1 MNALIPTT
9 FIRASEIWV
18 PTADGSMLEFGGGL
32 YREAPRLGA
41 VSAPLCFGRGEGLP
55 GQAWEQGTPVLINQ
69 WEGSGF
75 RRTAAAKAAGL
86 RCALAI
92 PIFANEVLRAVVVF
106 FCGSSQTHAGAIELW
121 RNKARVTP
129 DMTLVDG
136 YYGTQIG
143 EPASPLETLS
153 REAFLPRG
161 SGLPGMAWQQDATV
175 FMADLSQS
183 THFLRA
189 QAAAESG
196 ISRGLAIPCAVT
208 THDNYVV
215 TFLSAATTPIARRV
229 EIWAPDAAN
238 ESMVRRFG
246 FCDASGQLPLLADG
260 LALGDYKAT
269 MSHSARTSWAATWG
283 VIASACMSG
292 VPQITEHAFDEPV
305 VGASA
310 KAAGLQSMLAM
321 PVMSEGMVA
330 EVLVLYF

>member
-1 MNALIPTT
+1 MNASITST
-9 FIRASEIWV
+9 FIRANEIWV
-18 PTADGSMLEFGGGL
+18 PTTDGSLLEFGGGL

-55 GQAWEQGTPVLINQ
+55 GQAWEQGVPVLISQ

-86 RCALAI
+86 CCALAI
-92 PIFANEVLRAVVVF
+92 PIFANEELRAVVVL
-106 FCGSSQTHAGAIELW
+106 FCGSPQAHAGAIELW

-136 YYGTQIG
+136 YYGTPTG
-143 EPASPLETLS
+143 EPASTLEALS

-161 SGLPGMAWQQDATV
+161 FGLPGMAWQQDATV
-175 FMADLSQS
+175 FMEDLTQS

-196 ISRGLAIPCAVT
+196 ITRGLAMPCAVT

-215 TFLSAATTPIARRV
+215 AFLSALTTPIARRV
-229 EIWAPDAAN
+229 EIWAPDA
-238 ESMVRRFG
+238 SMERMARRFG
-246 FCDASGQLPLLADG
+246 FCEASGQLPLLTEG
-260 LALGDYKAT
+260 LALGAYKAT
-269 MSHSARTSWAATWG
+269 MSSSDRTSRAATWG
-283 VIASACMSG
+283 VIASAFMSG
-292 VPQITEHAFDEPV
+292 VPQITEHAFDEPG
-305 VGASA
+305 VGTSA
-310 KAAGLQSMLAM
+310 KAAGLQSMLTI
-321 PVMSEGMVA
+321 PVMSEGAVA

>member
-1 MNALIPTT
+1 MNTLIPTT

-136 YYGTQIG
+136 YTARRSASQ
-143 EPASPLETLS
+143 PARLRPS
-153 REAFLPRG
+153 RARLFCLAVLVFLVWRG
-161 SGLPGMAWQQDATV
+161 SRT
-175 FMADLSQS
+175 
-183 THFLRA
+183 LRC
-189 QAAAESG
+189 S
-196 ISRGLAIPCAVT
+196 
-208 THDNYVV
+208 
-215 TFLSAATTPIARRV
+215 
-229 EIWAPDAAN
+229 W
-238 ESMVRRFG
+238 
-246 FCDASGQLPLLADG
+246 
-260 LALGDYKAT
+260 
-269 MSHSARTSWAATWG
+269 RT
-283 VIASACMSG
+283 
-292 VPQITEHAFDEPV
+292 
-305 VGASA
+305 
-310 KAAGLQSMLAM
+310 
-321 PVMSEGMVA
+321 
-330 EVLVLYF
+330 

>member
-1 MNALIPTT
+1 M
-9 FIRASEIWV
+9 
-18 PTADGSMLEFGGGL
+18 
-32 YREAPRLGA
+32 
-41 VSAPLCFGRGEGLP
+41 
-55 GQAWEQGTPVLINQ
+55 
-69 WEGSGF
+69 
-75 RRTAAAKAAGL
+75 
-86 RCALAI
+86 
-92 PIFANEVLRAVVVF
+92 
-106 FCGSSQTHAGAIELW
+106 
-121 RNKARVTP
+121 
-129 DMTLVDG
+129 
-136 YYGTQIG
+136 
-143 EPASPLETLS
+143 
-153 REAFLPRG
+153 
-161 SGLPGMAWQQDATV
+161 

-183 THFLRA
+183 THFLRT

-196 ISRGLAIPCAVT
+196 ITRGLAIPCAVT
-208 THDNYVV
+208 TNDNYVV

-238 ESMVRRFG
+238 ESMVRRVG

-321 PVMSEGMVA
+321 PVMSEGVVA